1 MSFSYEKVGEENL
14 NLFKGICFRD
24 WNEKPIACIPNGEW
38 CIDKLNNVYFVS
50 IGSFRG
56 ETPHYADLSYKG
68 RIVRMETSRF
78 ISDSGIM
85 EYAIKRILIPN
96 SIWEYKED
104 ILQKI
109 IEASETY
116 FCGKSIGNDM
126 KVEITIENE
135 AECVEA
141 DYNGR

>member
-1 MSFSYEKVGEENL
+1 MY
-14 NLFKGICFRD
+14 
-24 WNEKPIACIPNGEW
+24 NE
-38 CIDKLNNVYFVS
+38 
-50 IGSFRG
+50 
-56 ETPHYADLSYKG
+56 
-68 RIVRMETSRF
+68 
-78 ISDSGIM
+78 
-85 EYAIKRILIPN
+85 
-96 SIWEYKED
+96 ED